1 MGRAQICIVDDNAV
15 WLARLG
21 RLIKDADLGEVVS
34 YRHPLDAL
42 THLRDRHPD
51 VLLVDYSMPGMNGI
65 ELLTALHATG
75 VSSRTPVA
83 LVAASLTD
91 PIKLQ
96 AWQAGVMEVLP
107 KSITGQEMA
116 LRWRNLIRMAAPPA
130 AALPAG
136 GAGGA
141 GDGASSPDARS
152 GDVASRAD
160 VQRSTL
166 HILERLSA
174 LRDENTGKHT
184 ERMARY
190 ARAIAA
196 TLGWSTAQ
204 CQLMREA
211 APLHDL
217 GKIGI
222 PDSVLGKAG
231 PLSREE
237 WDVMRRHTTIGY
249 ELLRDQA
256 SPVLQLGAEIALS
269 HHERWN
275 GTGYPLGLHGADIP
289 LSGRI
294 VALADVF
301 DALTTVRP
309 YKPAWLVEQAVEQI
323 AEDSGTHFDPEVV
336 SAFISSLDRLL
347 AIKAHYDG
355 DEAYAPL
362 LPLPN

>member
-21 RLIKDADLGEVVS
+21 RLIEDADLGDVVA

-42 THLRDRHPD
+42 TSLRDRHPD
-51 VLLVDYSMPGMNGI
+51 VLLVDFSMPGMNGI

-75 VSSRTPVA
+75 VSPRTPVA

-107 KSITGQEMA
+107 KSITGQEMV
-116 LRWRNLIRMAAPPA
+116 LRLRNLTRMAAVPMSDEPN
-130 AALPAG
+130 AG
-136 GAGGA
+136 TSSVRDLLARGAK
-141 GDGASSPDARS
+141 RS
-152 GDVASRAD
+152 GD

-166 HILERLSA
+166 QILERLSA

-196 TLGWSTAQ
+196 TVGWSTPQ
-204 CQLMREA
+204 CQRMRDA

-222 PDSVLGKAG
+222 PDAVLGKPGA
-231 PLSREE
+231 LSSEE

-269 HHERWN
+269 HHERWD
-275 GTGYPLGLHGADIP
+275 GTGYPLGLRGADIP

-309 YKPAWLVEQAVEQI
+309 YKPAWLVEQAVDQI
-323 AEDSGTHFDPEVV
+323 VADSGTHFDPDVV
-336 SAFISSLDRLL
+336 TAFTASLDRLL
-347 AIKAHYDG
+347 SIKAHYDG
-355 DEAYAPL
+355 EEAFASL

>member
-1 MGRAQICIVDDNAV
+1 MGRAQICIVDDNAT

-21 RLIKDADLGEVVS
+21 RLIKDADLGDVVS

-42 THLRDRHPD
+42 TSLRDRHPD

-75 VSSRTPVA
+75 VSPRTPVA
-83 LVAASLTD
+83 LVAGAVTE
-91 PIKLQ
+91 PMKLQ

-107 KSITGQEMA
+107 KSISGQEMA
-116 LRWRNLIRMAAPPA
+116 LRLRNLIRMAAPPA
-130 AALPAG
+130 VAEPAAGNDERA
-136 GAGGA
+136 
-141 GDGASSPDARS
+141 ASTDARC
-152 GDVASRAD
+152 DEVASRSD

-196 TLGWSTAQ
+196 ALGWSTAQ
-204 CQLMREA
+204 CKLMREA

-222 PDSVLGKAG
+222 PDSVLGKPGA
-231 PLSREE
+231 LSREE

-249 ELLRDQA
+249 ELLRDQV

-269 HHERWN
+269 HHERWD
-275 GTGYPLGLHGADIP
+275 GSGYPLGLSGVDIP

-323 AEDSGTHFDPEVV
+323 VADSGTHFDPDVV
-336 SAFISSLDRLL
+336 RAFTSSLERLL

-362 LPLPN
+362 VPLPH